1 MNVRWFLCVADLS
14 VLLLVPVYAADSAEP
29 ALDEAADSSVAA
41 PPSLVVQGPAA
52 DELAAA
58 ISQALAGFSYEGELD
73 SVRAIPV
80 PSDSGIAPVYDKD
93 DTQTAEPSGTLKSI
107 LVKLLGP
114 YNPVVVEYRYQNYNQ
129 SSYSY
134 VREIQPDYVWCASA
148 ALFVLL
154 VFCTFRLGGAL
165 LRKL

>member
-1 MNVRWFLCVADLS
+1 MNVRWFLCVAALS

-58 ISQALAGFSYEGELD
+58 ISQALADFSYEGELD

-80 PSDSGIAPVYDKD
+80 
-93 DTQTAEPSGTLKSI
+93 
-107 LVKLLGP
+107 
-114 YNPVVVEYRYQNYNQ
+114 QNYNQ